1 MLNDTLT
8 YATTQKCNQIIR
20 IKTLNNVQLNIK
32 KNKFS
37 YVRECG
43 GGTKSCETLLKTF
56 DVPSPWLHIYI
67 IIYIIYELQCSIE
80 MNKGSKSKL
89 VALSGVKNEIIM
101 LWR

>member
-1 MLNDTLT
+1 MTLT

-43 GGTKSCETLLKTF
+43 GGTKSCEALLKAF
-56 DVPSPWLHIYI
+56 DVPSPSMVAYIYI
-67 IIYIIYELQCSIE
+67 YNYIYILY
-80 MNKGSKSKL
+80 MNYNAQLK
-89 VALSGVKNEIIM
+89 
-101 LWR
+101 